1 MLLVTVSSSQIV
13 FSVNFP
19 RCSHLKDVNGKVL
32 FCTLVGGELSAGV
45 LKLCIDLLAGYN
57 PFALAVLKF
66 ISVINC

>member
-1 MLLVTVSSSQIV
+1 M
-13 FSVNFP
+13 
-19 RCSHLKDVNGKVL
+19 NGKVL
-32 FCTLVGGELSAGV
+32 FCTFVGGELSAGV